1 MSKLVLPPFCKG
13 VRFFPFSVSPFS
25 EVVCRK
31 ANKTGSHN
39 IVSDIKV
46 KYNIASVN
54 TDWLQSPVTKYFSH
68 NPV

>member
-13 VRFFPFSVSPFS
+13 VKFFPFSVSPFS

-39 IVSDIKV
+39 IVSDVKV
-46 KYNIASVN
+46 K
-54 TDWLQSPVTKYFSH
+54 
-68 NPV
+68 